1 MARLVLIRHGESV
14 ANAERRFTVGP
25 FEPLTQRGRRDAL
38 AVARIVAARFDPVAL
53 YASPFVRA
61 LETARHIG
69 SVLGLEPSVI
79 EELREQS
86 FGELHGRPYADY
98 AGDPSAQGIGRWHHR
113 PPGGETLHEVALRAG
128 PALET
133 IARAHLGQ
141 TVVVVSHGGVMAALR
156 GFCAGSFE
164 DAPTPTANTCGYVV
178 EYRDAAWS
186 TLDLVAIDEATG

>member
-1 MARLVLIRHGESV
+1 MARLLLIRHGESV

-25 FEPLTQRGRRDAL
+25 FEPLTARGRRDAV
-38 AVARIVAARFDPVAL
+38 AVAQRVAALFDPVAL

-69 SVLGLEPSVI
+69 GVLGLEPAVI
-79 EELREQS
+79 EDLREQH

-98 AGDPSAQGIGRWHHR
+98 AGDPSAQGLGRWHHR

-128 PALET
+128 PALEA
-133 IARAHLGQ
+133 IARAHLGE

-156 GFCAGSFE
+156 GFCAGNFD
-164 DAPTPTANTCGYVV
+164 DAPLPTPNTAGYVV
-178 EYRDAAWS
+178 EYRGAAWS
-186 TLDLVAIDEATG
+186 ALGALAADEVTG